1 MKMKQ
6 NTKTNQ
12 TAKRTLT
19 LLLALL
25 LTAALALSG
34 CGSSGKDEPKAD
46 GGGKDLPRIGLIQL
60 MEHPSLDTIRS
71 SLITELAS
79 QGFIDGETCIIDYQN
94 GQGDQNNMKTIAQK
108 FKADGCDMIIA
119 IATPAA
125 QAVLGET
132 TEIPIIFS
140 AVTDPVEAGLV
151 KDPEHPG
158 ANITGTSDLVSAAK
172 IMELAQKI
180 SPDFKTIGALYNSG
194 EANSISVIEDLKEY
208 AKANGLKVIESPMM
222 NQSEAQQAASSLV
235 GKVDIVFSPI
245 DNSVASTMP
254 IITQVFDNAQIPF
267 YVSADSMVMTG
278 GLATYG
284 INYKVLGKETG
295 EMAAQVLNGT
305 DPGNLPVRTM
315 SEMSIYVNTDV
326 AKRAGVTFPQDVLDS
341 ATIFTDADADKAEV
355 E

>member
-1 MKMKQ
+1 MKMK
-6 NTKTNQ
+6 TKTNSK
-12 TAKRTLT
+12 TKTKRIVT

-25 LTAALALSG
+25 FTAALALSG
-34 CGSSGKDEPKAD
+34 CASGGDEPKSD
-46 GGGKDLPRIGLIQL
+46 EGDKDVPRIGLIQL

-71 SLITELAS
+71 SLIAELAS
-79 QGFIDGETCIIDYQN
+79 QGFIDGDTCIIDYQN

-132 TEIPIIFS
+132 SDIPIIFS

-180 SPDFKTIGALYNSG
+180 TPDFKTIGALYNSG
-194 EANSISVIEDLKEY
+194 EANSLSVIEDLKEY
-208 AKANGLKVIESPMM
+208 AEQNGLKVIESPLM
-222 NQSEAQQAASSLV
+222 NQSEAQQAASALV

-254 IITQVFDNAQIPF
+254 IVTQVFDNAQIPF

-295 EMAAQVLNGT
+295 EMAVQVLNGA
-305 DPGNLPVRTM
+305 DPGTLPVRTM

-341 ATIFTDADADKAEV
+341 ATVFTDADANNAEV